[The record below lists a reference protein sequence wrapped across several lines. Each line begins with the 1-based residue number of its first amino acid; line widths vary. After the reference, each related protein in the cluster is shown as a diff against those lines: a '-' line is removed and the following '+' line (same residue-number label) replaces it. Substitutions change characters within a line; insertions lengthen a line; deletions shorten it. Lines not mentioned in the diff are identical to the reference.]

1 MNRKSKLILS
11 LGLFI
16 SLILI
21 SAMPAY
27 SLSEATCI
35 FLLIE
40 PGSRPGGMGHS
51 YVSIA
56 ESAFTNW
63 WNPGGLAFIKNTN
76 IDLMHTNWFGDVI
89 DDIYYEYLGLIQHF
103 EGIGTLGFNI
113 TFLTYGKQ
121 EAWAGPDEPLGTFE
135 SYEIAVGFAYGTKI
149 KENLGIGINLKGVL
163 SDLSPEFEQLL
174 MTAPGRGYTFV
185 VDIGLLKKNF
195 IFPKLS
201 FGLNLQNFGPDMT
214 FASSE
219 TSQPMPLNLRAGF
232 SYKILDSKYNKLI
245 ASVDINKM
253 LVNPDDPL
261 WKRWFTSLYD
271 DGTNEYNWWR
281 YEYEVES
288 IIGNFG
294 VEYKYYNLISLRV
307 GYVYDKIGHIKG
319 VSFGGGLSYEF
330 SKGKEISFDFA
341 LQEAGELTDNNKTFS
356 LGVKF

>member
-113 TFLTYGKQ
+113 TFLTYKK
-121 EAWAGPDEPLGTFE
+121 LGLVLMNHLE
-135 SYEIAVGFAYGTKI
+135 HLKVTKS
-149 KENLGIGINLKGVL
+149 LLV
-163 SDLSPEFEQLL
+163 LL
-174 MTAPGRGYTFV
+174 MV
-185 VDIGLLKKNF
+185 LKLKK
-195 IFPKLS
+195 I
-201 FGLNLQNFGPDMT
+201 
-214 FASSE
+214 
-219 TSQPMPLNLRAGF
+219 
-232 SYKILDSKYNKLI
+232 
-245 ASVDINKM
+245 
-253 LVNPDDPL
+253 
-261 WKRWFTSLYD
+261 
-271 DGTNEYNWWR
+271 
-281 YEYEVES
+281 
-288 IIGNFG
+288 
-294 VEYKYYNLISLRV
+294 
-307 GYVYDKIGHIKG
+307 
-319 VSFGGGLSYEF
+319 
-330 SKGKEISFDFA
+330 
-341 LQEAGELTDNNKTFS
+341 
-356 LGVKF
+356 